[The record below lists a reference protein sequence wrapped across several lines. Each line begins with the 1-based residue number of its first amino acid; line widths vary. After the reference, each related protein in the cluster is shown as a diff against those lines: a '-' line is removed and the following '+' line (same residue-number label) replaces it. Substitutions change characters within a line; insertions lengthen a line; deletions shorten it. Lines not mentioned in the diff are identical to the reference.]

1 MNNSLTFLTE
11 VIETPIPD
19 LKQSD
24 QHIYAVRQT
33 INVDELVTHKDLERL
48 LLSNIFSRSMREI
61 DEIEKLSLCV
71 LCEDENDYELGVM
84 KEVFAES
91 QSRGK
96 YFTANFSELDRIT
109 FNIFNDDR
117 ERSKCFTKIV
127 EDVSAFELSDLRNE
141 SQNDDGTFSKSWSEC
156 FDEIKNS
163 SNKLVA

>member
-19 LKQSD
+19 LKHSD

-33 INVDELVTHKDLERL
+33 INVDELVNHKDLERL

-61 DEIEKLSLCV
+61 DEIKKLSLCV
-71 LCEDENDYELGVM
+71 LCDDENDFELGVM

-91 QSRGK
+91 RGK
-96 YFTANFSELDRIT
+96 YFIENFSELDRIT

-127 EDVSAFELSDLRNE
+127 EDASAFELSDLRKE

>member
-11 VIETPIPD
+11 VIETPIPE
-19 LKQSD
+19 LKHSE
-24 QHIYAVRQT
+24 QHIYVVRQT
-33 INVDELVTHKDLERL
+33 INVDELLNHTDIERL
-48 LLSNIFSRSMREI
+48 LLSNIFSRSEREI

-71 LCEDENDYELGVM
+71 LCEDKNDLEVWIM
-84 KEVFAES
+84 KEVFAK
-91 QSRGK
+91 SRGK
-96 YFTANFSELDRIT
+96 YFIEHFSELDRIT

-127 EDVSAFELSDLRNE
+127 EDASATELRDLRRE

-163 SNKLVA
+163 SNTLVA